1 VTTAADIE
9 FEWVHVQYAET
20 GGFAEVYGFSGNQ
33 GMVNLEGVRMRPRG
47 RPSKTLMIYMH
58 PASTLQLLP
67 VPRAAV
73 AEGAHVLCAASRY
86 ARNDAPL
93 ILEKVVL
100 DLGAYVR
107 HAGAGLACPE
117 FPTCL
122 GRWLPLQMGHEV
134 LIHYSHRF
142 LALLIIFTLVALAMA
157 AFLDGKLRRHRP
169 LVYSLL
175 FLAVLQI
182 GAGAGVVET
191 GLNFAATAFHLAIA
205 LVMLLV
211 LGRMW
216 VLESSG

>member
-1 VTTAADIE
+1 M
-9 FEWVHVQYAET
+9 F
-20 GGFAEVYGFSGNQ
+20 GGLV
-33 GMVNLEGVRMRPRG
+33 VLLE
-47 RPSKTLMIYMH
+47 
-58 PASTLQLLP
+58 LP
-67 VPRAAV
+67 VRLTVLHFITGLAIFLLTSYMAAFDGENVSPRFPVSGYAGLFLAM
-73 AEGAHVLCAASRY
+73 EILIFSQAS
-86 ARNDAPL
+86 
-93 ILEKVVL
+93 
-100 DLGAYVR
+100 LGSYVR